1 MRRIHAVLLAGLLSG
16 AAAAAADREAALAA
30 FDRGDLDAAR
40 AALRADEGQ
49 TAFYLALAS
58 QGDER
63 NAALA
68 RARALADGQGGWLEP
83 ALRAVAAA
91 DEERFADAAA
101 AYREATAAAPNDARL
116 WKFLGDALQRGDNA
130 AEARAAYERAVALA
144 PAYAPALLE
153 LGRLRLDAGEFGQ
166 AFNAFN
172 HAIDAQGRPVAGL
185 IGKAT
190 ASLYLG
196 DRQGAAETLERAVQL
211 APPGMDRYRALMG
224 IVYVRTLERRLPEGL
239 DKAEQAVAMWT
250 ELGRA
255 DMAAA
260 AANATGRVLLET
272 GDPDGGERWYDRAAQ
287 IVAASSM
294 PAAERTI
301 WKVREL
307 HGKARCAAA
316 RRERERADDLAI
328 QALQLMDTDRANAD
342 HYAWIGPYLTGYLR
356 YWDRDYAAALDS
368 LLASDTK
375 RPYIQL
381 LVGDCYA
388 RRRNRDEART
398 WYQRALAGA
407 NGLDP
412 ESVIV
417 RPLAEAWLEKNR

>member
-1 MRRIHAVLLAGLLSG
+1 MRRIHAVLLAGLLIGAG
-16 AAAAAADREAALAA
+16 AAEADREGALAA
-30 FDRGDLDAAR
+30 LDRGDLESAR

-58 QGDER
+58 EGEER
-63 NAALA
+63 AAALA
-68 RARALADGQGGWLEP
+68 RAHALADGQGWLEP
-83 ALRAVAAA
+83 ALRALAAA
-91 DEERFADAAA
+91 GEERFADAAA
-101 AYREATAAAPNDARL
+101 AYRQATEAAPNDPRL
-116 WKFLGDALQRGDNA
+116 WKYLGDALRRADDTAG
-130 AEARAAYERAVALA
+130 ARTAYERAAALA
-144 PAYAPALLE
+144 PAWSPALLE
-153 LGRLRLDAGEFGQ
+153 LGRIRQAAGEFGQ

-172 HAIDAQGRPVAGL
+172 HSVNEEGRPVAGL

-196 DRQGAAETLERAVQL
+196 DRGGAVETLDHAASIAE
-211 APPGMDRYRALMG
+211 PGMDRYRALMG
-224 IVYVRTLERRLPEGL
+224 VLYVRTFERKLPEGL
-239 DKAEQAVAMWT
+239 DHAERAVAMWT
-250 ELGRA
+250 DLGRA

-272 GDPDGGERWYDRAAQ
+272 GDPDAGELWYDRAAQ
-287 IVAASSM
+287 IIQGSSL
-294 PAAERTI
+294 PAEERTI

-356 YWDRDYAAALDS
+356 YWERDYAAALDS
-368 LLASDTK
+368 LLASDTE
-375 RPYIQL
+375 RPYIQFL
-381 LVGDCYA
+381 IADCYA
-388 RRRNRDEART
+388 RRRSRDEARA

-407 NGLDP
+407 TGLDP

-417 RPLAEAWLEKNR
+417 RPLAEAWLEKNQ

>member
-1 MRRIHAVLLAGLLSG
+1 MRRIHAVLLAGLLFG
-16 AAAAAADREAALAA
+16 AAAAEADREAALAA

-40 AALRADEGQ
+40 ATLRADEGQ

-63 NAALA
+63 AAALA
-68 RARALADGQGGWLEP
+68 RAHALANGQGGWLEP
-83 ALRAVAAA
+83 ALRAVAAV

-116 WKFLGDALQRGDNA
+116 WKFLGDALQRGENV

-144 PAYAPALLE
+144 PAYSPALLE
-153 LGRLRLDAGEFGQ
+153 LGQLRLDAGEFGQ

-172 HAIDAQGRPVAGL
+172 HAIDEQGLPVAGL

-196 DRQGAAETLERAVQL
+196 DRQGAVATLERAVQL
-211 APPGMDRYRALMG
+211 APPGVDRYRALMG

-239 DKAEQAVAMWT
+239 DQAEQAVAMWT

-272 GDPDGGERWYDRAAQ
+272 GDPDAGERWYDRAAQ

>member
-1 MRRIHAVLLAGLLSG
+1 MRRIHAVLLAGLLFG
-16 AAAAAADREAALAA
+16 AAAAEADREAALAA

-63 NAALA
+63 IAALA

-116 WKFLGDALQRGDNA
+116 WKFLGDALQRGENV

-153 LGRLRLDAGEFGQ
+153 LGQLRLDAGEFGQ

-172 HAIDAQGRPVAGL
+172 HAIDDQGRPVAGL
-185 IGKAT
+185 VGKAT

-196 DRQGAAETLERAVQL
+196 DRQGAVETLERAIQL

-287 IVAASSM
+287 IVAASSI

-356 YWDRDYAAALDS
+356 YWGRDYAAALDS

-375 RPYIQL
+375 RPYIQFL
-381 LVGDCYA
+381 IGDCYA
-388 RRRNRDEART
+388 RRRSRDEART